1 VELFIGMI
9 IGVLWYMG
17 SRDNDYREETN
28 EELLKRLRKEY
39 NLEDE

>member
-1 VELFIGMI
+1 
-9 IGVLWYMG
+9 MG

-39 NLEDE
+39 DLEDE